1 MYLRCGMPGWV
12 ALGCTAG
19 QSVDLM
25 FSGVCS
31 LSTKESD
38 DLRKSGAGVPHR
50 LTAAPAFFRIAD
62 VMRITALSR
71 ATVYRRIADGIFPPP
86 VHLGG
91 RACGWT
97 PAALQAWIDDPG
109 GYRAPRTPHDD
120 GAEVMPAS
128 PGKRRAATDALKQ
141 SRGQPSSRTALS
153 RSPSLRQ
160 ASRFSLA

>member
-1 MYLRCGMPGWV
+1 
-12 ALGCTAG
+12 
-19 QSVDLM
+19 M

-31 LSTKESD
+31 LSTNESD
-38 DLRKSGAGVPHR
+38 DLGKSGAGAPR
-50 LTAAPAFFRIAD
+50 LLTAAPAFFRIAD

-97 PAALQAWIDDPG
+97 PASLQAWIDDPG

-120 GAEVMPAS
+120 DAEMMPAS
-128 PGKRRAATDALKQ
+128 PGKRRAATDAVKQ
-141 SRGQPSSRTALS
+141 RRGQPSSRTASS

-160 ASRFSLA
+160 ASRFSSA

>member
-1 MYLRCGMPGWV
+1 
-12 ALGCTAG
+12 
-19 QSVDLM
+19 M

-31 LSTKESD
+31 LSTNESD
-38 DLRKSGAGVPHR
+38 DRGKSGAGAPHL

-120 GAEVMPAS
+120 DGAELMPAS
-128 PGKRRAATDALKQ
+128 PGKRRAATDSLKQ
-141 SRGQPSSRTALS
+141 SRSQPSSRTALS

-160 ASRFSLA
+160 ASRFSSA

>member
-1 MYLRCGMPGWV
+1 M
-12 ALGCTAG
+12 
-19 QSVDLM
+19 
-25 FSGVCS
+25 
-31 LSTKESD
+31 
-38 DLRKSGAGVPHR
+38 
-50 LTAAPAFFRIAD
+50 TAAPAFFRIAD

-109 GYRAPRTPHDD
+109 GYRAPRAPNDD
-120 GAEVMPAS
+120 DADVLLSS
-128 PGKRRAATDALKQ
+128 PRERRAATG
-141 SRGQPSSRTALS
+141 SVNRGERQPSRSAASS

-160 ASRFSLA
+160 ASRFSSA

>member
-1 MYLRCGMPGWV
+1 
-12 ALGCTAG
+12 
-19 QSVDLM
+19 M

-31 LSTKESD
+31 LSTNESD
-38 DLRKSGAGVPHR
+38 DFRKYRAGVPY
-50 LTAAPAFFRIAD
+50 LMTAAPAFFRIAD

-109 GYRAPRTPHDD
+109 GYHAPRTAHDD
-120 GAEVMPAS
+120 DADVMPAS
-128 PGKRRAATDALKQ
+128 PGERRAAADVLKQ
-141 SRGQPSSRTALS
+141 GRRQSSSRAASS

-160 ASRFSLA
+160 ASRFSSA

>member
-1 MYLRCGMPGWV
+1 
-12 ALGCTAG
+12 
-19 QSVDLM
+19 
-25 FSGVCS
+25 
-31 LSTKESD
+31 LSINESD
-38 DLRKSGAGVPHR
+38 DLQKSGAGVPR
-50 LTAAPAFFRIAD
+50 LMTAAPAFFRIAD

-109 GYRAPRTPHDD
+109 GYRSPLTPLDTD
-120 GAEVMPAS
+120 ADVMPTS
-128 PGKRRAATDALKQ
+128 PQTGRAATVGERG
-141 SRGQPSSRTALS
+141 SRQPSTRAASS

-160 ASRFSLA
+160 ASRFSSA

>member
-1 MYLRCGMPGWV
+1 
-12 ALGCTAG
+12 
-19 QSVDLM
+19 M

-31 LSTKESD
+31 LSTNESYD
-38 DLRKSGAGVPHR
+38 PRKLGAVAPQ
-50 LTAAPAFFRIAD
+50 LMTAAPAFFRIAD

-109 GYRAPRTPHDD
+109 GYRAPRTPHDG
-120 GAEVMPAS
+120 GADVMPAS
-128 PGKRRAATDALKQ
+128 PEEKMAATGLVK
-141 SRGQPSSRTALS
+141 RGRRQPSSRAASS

-160 ASRFSLA
+160 ASRFSSA